1 MKPYIFHNASEAE
14 TAERFA
20 SLDASGNSVVRSAA
34 GRPC

>member
-20 SLDASGNSVVRSAA
+20 SLDAIYNFRTF
-34 GRPC
+34 RFP